1 MLIGEQLEGD
11 TFEAHAKPF
20 AEFALIFGKDEILRL
35 RYYFD
40 AEVEALG
47 GISYQC
53 DYNSQRWE
61 LQFFRTPYLQRESY
75 RLLRGE
81 KLVVSTDV
89 MRVLRSVDVTFS
101 DGLIWHCH
109 TGLLGTVITDSAGN
123 RMLHT
128 SPKPGLVLGGSS
140 IQIDG
145 AQDHER
151 VLPLLIILLHSTTHT
166 SR

>member
-1 MLIGEQLEGD
+1 LLIGELLEGK

-20 AEFALIFGKDEILRL
+20 AEFALTFGKDEILRL
-35 RYYFD
+35 RYAFD

-53 DYNSQRWE
+53 DYNSRRWE

-75 RLLRGE
+75 RLLREGN
-81 KLVVSTDV
+81 LAVSTDV
-89 MRVLRSVDVTFS
+89 MRVLRSVDVTYS
-101 DGLIWHCH
+101 DGLIWRCH
-109 TGLLGTVITDSAGN
+109 TGLLGTVVTDAAGN
-123 RMLHT
+123 RVLHT
-128 SPKPGLVLGGSS
+128 SPRMGLVLGGSS

-166 SR
+166 RR